1 MKVTVCILV
10 VLCVIAVCTAQLGSG
25 KGGYKGG
32 RGLRDR
38 RGQGGNPP
46 HRQGEITGE
55 PPHRHEEPTGEP
67 SHRHEDATGEPPYRN
82 GHLGRSGRWQFN

>member
-1 MKVTVCILV
+1 M

-25 KGGYKGG
+25 KGEYKGG
-32 RGLRDR
+32 